1 MAKQRRV
8 AVMIDL
14 AWSYKYHVETYAGCQ
29 QYAAEARWDCTNSQ
43 FADQAIKPRPG
54 GSPYDGIL
62 GRIDRKAADKSKLA
76 GVTVVNVW
84 MNSPARAALP
94 NVFADF
100 EAIGMMAARHLLGRG
115 FRQFGF
121 MGQLRDVS
129 TRLHL
134 KGFRSELKASGLSC
148 STHRFPMD
156 DPYRAKTWG
165 AFAAGLAAW
174 VDTLTTPIGICTR
187 HDLDSRFL
195 IDVCRSKGL
204 SVPQDVAIIGAGN
217 EDVICASPPPTLT
230 SIDLNCTQIGYQ
242 AAALLDRLMDGE
254 APPDQPLLIPPV
266 GLVPRESTD
275 SYAVDDSVVARALR
289 FIAEHGHEPI
299 TVGDVVAATPAS
311 RRSLERRF
319 QKAMRRTISEEITRL
334 RLERAK
340 RRLAEN
346 DDALKNVAADSGFS
360 SLNHFYRAFVRL
372 EGISPKEYRKQRRGE
387 K

>member
-14 AWSYKYHVETYAGCQ
+14 EWSYRHHAEVYAGCQ

-43 FADQAIKPRPG
+43 FADQAIEPRPG

-62 GRIDRKAADKSKLA
+62 GRIEGKTADKAKLA
-76 GVTVVNVW
+76 GVPVVNVW
-84 MNSPARAALP
+84 MNSPAKPALS

-100 EAIGMMAARHLLGRG
+100 EAIGVMAARHLLGRG

-121 MGQLRDVS
+121 MGHLRDVS

-148 STHRFPMD
+148 STHRFPAE
-156 DPYRAKTWG
+156 DPYRARTWG
-165 AFAAGLAAW
+165 AFSAGLAAW
-174 VDTLTTPIGICTR
+174 VDTLTTPIGICTT
-187 HDLDSRFL
+187 HDLNSRFL

-204 SVPQDVAIIGAGN
+204 SVPQDVAIVGAGN
-217 EDVICASPPPTLT
+217 EDVICTSPPPTLT
-230 SIDLNCTQIGYQ
+230 SIDLNCKQIGYQ

-254 APPDQPLLIPPV
+254 APVDEPLLIPPAE
-266 GLVPRESTD
+266 LVPRESTD
-275 SYAVDDSVVARALR
+275 SHAVDDSVVARALR
-289 FIAEHGHEPI
+289 FIAEHGHESI
-299 TVGDVVAATPAS
+299 TVDDVVAATPAS

-340 RRLAEN
+340 RRLAES
-346 DDALKNVAADSGFS
+346 DDALKNVAADAGFS

-372 EGISPKEYRKQRRGE
+372 EGISPKEYRKQRRRE
-387 K
+387 

>member
-14 AWSYKYHVETYAGCQ
+14 AWSYKYHVEVYAGCH

-43 FADQAIKPRPG
+43 FADQAIKPGPG
-54 GSPYDGIL
+54 ESPYDGIL
-62 GRIDRKAADKSKLA
+62 GRIEGKAANKAKIA
-76 GVTVVNVW
+76 GVPVVNVW
-84 MNSPARAALP
+84 MNSPARVALP
-94 NVFADF
+94 NVFVDF
-100 EAIGMMAARHLLGRG
+100 EAVGAMAARHLLGRG

-121 MGQLRDVS
+121 MGHLRDVS

-134 KGFRSELKASGLSC
+134 KGFRSELKASGMSC
-148 STHRFPMD
+148 STHRFPVD
-156 DPYRAKTWG
+156 DPYRARTWG
-165 AFAAGLAAW
+165 AFSAGLAAW
-174 VDTLTTPIGICTR
+174 VDTLTTPIGICTT
-187 HDLDSRFL
+187 HDLESRFV

-204 SVPQDVAIIGAGN
+204 NVPQDVAIVGAGN
-217 EDVICASPPPTLT
+217 EDVICVSPPPTMT

-254 APPDQPLLIPPV
+254 APPTESLLIPPAE
-266 GLVPRESTD
+266 LVPRQSTD

-299 TVGDVVAATPAS
+299 TVDDVVAATSAS

-319 QKAMRRTISEEITRL
+319 QKAMGRTISEEVTRL

-360 SLNHFYRAFVRL
+360 SLNHFYRAFVRV
-372 EGISPKEYRKQRRGE
+372 EGISPKEYRKQRRRE
-387 K
+387 